1 MDLTTSR
8 SKIIGTLAQAACT
21 RRFNFFALGMLLID
35 HHTVVTNSDRKV
47 TPIANYN
54 HLLQSEDIYKVW
66 LL

>member
-1 MDLTTSR
+1 MWTSR
-8 SKIIGTLAQAACT
+8 SKIIGTLAKAAT

-54 HLLQSEDIYKVW
+54 HLS
-66 LL
+66 